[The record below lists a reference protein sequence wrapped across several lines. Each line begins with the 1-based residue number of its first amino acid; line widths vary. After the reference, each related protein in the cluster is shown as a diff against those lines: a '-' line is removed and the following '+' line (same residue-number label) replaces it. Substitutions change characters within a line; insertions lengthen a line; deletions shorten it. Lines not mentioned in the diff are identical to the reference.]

1 MITFFLDRTFGAL
14 RVASVLRA
22 SGWNI
27 EVHQDHFRQDIP
39 DQEWIPVVAMRRWV
53 VLTQDKNIRNRPL
66 EREAVRRS
74 GLRLFAFTQNNLP
87 SSETSA
93 ILLRALPQVV
103 ERATEQVPPFIG
115 QIQRTGAV
123 RIIEDFAK

>member
-1 MITFFLDRTFGAL
+1 MITFFLDRTFGAQ
-14 RVASVLRA
+14 RVVRVLRDA
-22 SGWNI
+22 GWTV

-39 DQEWIPVVAMRRWV
+39 DQEWIPVVAERQWV
-53 VLTQDKNIRNRPL
+53 VLTQDKNIRHRPL
-66 EREAVRRS
+66 EREAVRSS

-93 ILLRALPQVV
+93 ILLRALPQVALIA
-103 ERATEQVPPFIG
+103 EGQQPPFIG

-123 RIIEDFAK
+123 RIIDNF